1 MQTYLRMGGAAVL
14 ALMALWPQAA
24 VSGGSYAYGNNA
36 KALTDQ
42 QSYNSTDEQG
52 RMYKKRNALLALR
65 AEGLKLR
72 DADGGKLTPEHE
84 AYLQTRLDA
93 INAGNY

>member
-1 MQTYLRMGGAAVL
+1 MQTYLRMGGIVAVAL
-14 ALMALWPQAA
+14 ATLWPQLS
-24 VSGGSYAYGNNA
+24 VSAGSYAYGNNP
-36 KALTDQ
+36 KALSDQ
-42 QSYNSTDEQG
+42 QSFDSTTEQG
-52 RMYKKRNALLALR
+52 RINKKHNALLALR

-84 AYLQTRLDA
+84 AYLQAKLDA